1 MRTIR
6 FVVRCGVL
14 AMLVVCSLPL
24 LPWSWAPQVPP
35 AVSPFLTIGSAIAGR
50 VLTTAFLIG
59 IPFGL
64 MAMVSRRWLCRNI
77 CPIGL
82 LLEPLARLGPSKT
95 AGFPPLGQWIALLTF
110 GGACLGYP
118 LLLWSDP
125 MALFSGFF
133 GAFTKSLTVTA
144 LLSAIGLPL
153 VLLISL
159 VRPNLWCAKLCPL
172 GATQDFL
179 ALPRRLLRRSQSET
193 PDAGDVPL
201 APYRFGTG
209 LARRSVLAM
218 GLGAAWAAV
227 TLRFPRAEAARPLR
241 PPGAIAERRFTGV
254 CVRCGSCVRA
264 CPTKII
270 QPDLGQGGVAGFLAP
285 ALDFDKGYCLET
297 CSRCTEVCPSGAI
310 SRLSLEQKRRT
321 PIGLA
326 QVDMEHCLLGEDKEC
341 SICVARCP
349 YQAIT
354 IAFDRESYT
363 SIPRIARDKCPGC
376 GACELA
382 CPTTPKAITVRP

>member
-1 MRTIR
+1 MFR
-6 FVVRCGVL
+6 FLVRCGVL
-14 AMLVVCSLPL
+14 AALVTLALPL

-35 AVSPFLTIGSAIAGR
+35 AISPFLTICSAIAAR
-50 VLTTAFLIG
+50 ALTTAFLIG
-59 IPFGL
+59 IPFVIIAL
-64 MAMVSRRWLCRNI
+64 ISRRWLCRNM
-77 CPIGL
+77 CPVGLIVDLIG
-82 LLEPLARLGPSKT
+82 RFGPSN
-95 AGFPPLGQWIALLTF
+95 AANLPPLGQWLALLTF
-110 GGACLGYP
+110 AGACLGYP
-118 LLLWSDP
+118 LLLWMDP
-125 MALFSGFF
+125 MALFSGFL
-133 GAFTKSLTVTA
+133 GAFTKSFTVTA

-179 ALPRRLLRRSQSET
+179 ALPRKWLRRAKPES
-193 PDAGDVPL
+193 PAGDDLP
-201 APYRFGTG
+201 

-227 TLRFPRAEAARPLR
+227 TMKFGRGEGREVLR
-241 PPGAIAERRFTGV
+241 PPGAIAEDRFPGV
-254 CVRCGSCVRA
+254 CVRCGNCVRA

-285 ALDFDKGYCLET
+285 ALSFEKGYCLET
-297 CSRCTEVCPSGAI
+297 CRRCTEVCPSGAI
-310 SRLSLEQKRRT
+310 SRLSLEQKRKT
-321 PIGLA
+321 SIGLA

-341 SICVARCP
+341 SICVNRCP
-349 YQAIT
+349 YQAVT

-382 CPTTPKAITVRP
+382 CPTTPKAITIQP